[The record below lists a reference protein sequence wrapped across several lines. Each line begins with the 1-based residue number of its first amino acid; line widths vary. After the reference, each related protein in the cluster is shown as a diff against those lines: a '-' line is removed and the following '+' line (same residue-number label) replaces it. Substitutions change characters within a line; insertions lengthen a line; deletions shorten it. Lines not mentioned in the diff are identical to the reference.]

1 MVTTRRQRQIAE
13 NTAAGLFP
21 EGGLIDRLDKALSG
35 PIFRLRV
42 SMYVEA
48 VIAVPGSMFG
58 VMLQSLIML
67 PSWLPLILGF
77 GNVRYV
83 CLVTVPVHAW
93 GATRILRWMD
103 DPSNKE
109 LVFCSTLMPAVG
121 FVHMALCTLLCG
133 RTDASA
139 AISFWVCTWF
149 YSQLANQAI
158 KNVFWRRRPI
168 ACLSE
173 KEGQLAPR
181 HFPQFKIMLSDRPDC
196 LESFPSGDAAG
207 AGGFGYTLL
216 LFTGNPLWLMVTIAA
231 CFGRVFLHV
240 HHVLDVSVG
249 AFVGVYT
256 AYLLDWW
263 IEGGC
268 RLTNAQHLAICVA
281 FSMLMFGVFLPAI
294 RRRKREE
301 QLAKGIQW
309 GTTKH

>member
-77 GNVRYV
+77 GACMRNCVRVATCRGAQGERWASNLAVFTTGNVRYV

-168 ACLSE
+168 ACLSTCPWPFTL
-173 KEGQLAPR
+173 Q
-181 HFPQFKIMLSDRPDC
+181 
-196 LESFPSGDAAG
+196 
-207 AGGFGYTLL
+207 GYK
-216 LFTGNPLWLMVTIAA
+216 P
-231 CFGRVFLHV
+231 
-240 HHVLDVSVG
+240 
-249 AFVGVYT
+249 
-256 AYLLDWW
+256 
-263 IEGGC
+263 
-268 RLTNAQHLAICVA
+268 
-281 FSMLMFGVFLPAI
+281 
-294 RRRKREE
+294 
-301 QLAKGIQW
+301 
-309 GTTKH
+309 